1 MRKRAGVVGA
11 ATGVVLGG
19 RPGLTRKPFARRI
32 PYNVARALTLTC
44 TLNPTPNPR
53 PRLNAGSKPKA
64 EHTLQILPKPL
75 STTTPQG
82 EEGPTPHPTGE
93 GRPHAERLT
102 FCGQASG
109 VPSPPHSPPPMV
121 WSGTGWGGGGWRV
134 RRGVGAV
141 GAAAGETARRHR
153 QGRHS
158 TQALRKP

>member
-1 MRKRAGVVGA
+1 MVRRLAFPAPPPPPWYGLVGVGGGGGWRVRKRAGVVGA

-44 TLNPTPNPR
+44 TLNPTPNPK

-82 EEGPTPHPTGE
+82 EGPHTPPHRGGEAPPYIRTIYLWGGE
-93 GRPHAERLT
+93 GGGAAERLT
-102 FCGQASG
+102 IY
-109 VPSPPHSPPPMV
+109 
-121 WSGTGWGGGGWRV
+121 
-134 RRGVGAV
+134 
-141 GAAAGETARRHR
+141 ED
-153 QGRHS
+153 
-158 TQALRKP
+158 